1 MRIPRVREWREAR
14 ALTQKELAVKAGVS
28 SRSVASYEAGGSARL
43 PMVRRIADALEIEV
57 TDLMGEEAL
66 PKAHRQDSETAPGT
80 WPPRLGDEEAAA
92 QARSGTG
99 RAKLELWRDYV
110 ELFNSDRRDELK
122 TGRVRRAEGWTLR
135 QGERK
140 PTWQHA
146 EEIKL
151 DNAAT
156 REAWELVV
164 RRERSRILDEL
175 ERFGVHTIASLL
187 LKMKPEELSGEAR
200 ENYRQAAG
208 LSAAVWEMDALVA
221 SLSDELAH
229 LDDEIERRSDEQDGP
244 DEAEEILHLGPLRE
258 MPQTA

>member
-1 MRIPRVREWREAR
+1 
-14 ALTQKELAVKAGVS
+14 
-28 SRSVASYEAGGSARL
+28 
-43 PMVRRIADALEIEV
+43 MVRRIADALEIEV

-66 PKAHRQDSETAPGT
+66 PKAYRQDSETAPGT

-110 ELFNSDRRDELK
+110 ELFNRDRRDELK
-122 TGRVRRAEGWTLR
+122 TGRVRRAEGWTLQ

-140 PTWQHA
+140 PIWQHA

-164 RRERSRILDEL
+164 RRERARILDEL

-187 LKMKPEELSGEAR
+187 LGMEPEELSGEAR

-229 LDDEIERRSDEQDGP
+229 LDDEIERRSEEQDGP
-244 DEAEEILHLGPLRE
+244 DEAEEILHLGLLRE